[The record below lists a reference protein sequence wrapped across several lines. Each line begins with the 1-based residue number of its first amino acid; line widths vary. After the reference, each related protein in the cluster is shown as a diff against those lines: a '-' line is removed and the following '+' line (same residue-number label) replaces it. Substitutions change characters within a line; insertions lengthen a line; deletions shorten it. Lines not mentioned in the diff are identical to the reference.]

1 MPHEGQDN
9 KGRGKIEMLHDVIN
23 ALEAECKKHN
33 NDPMYETISNYIVQ
47 KCEANSQ
54 TLEKMKKAIDEKKNI
69 AGAIGK
75 MRDLAKKRSV
85 GGCGVLTP
93 EEGYSIVD
101 NYFGIKGEET
111 TNAKIVS
118 LTDLL

>member
-1 MPHEGQDN
+1 
-9 KGRGKIEMLHDVIN
+9 MLQDVIN
-23 ALEAECKKHN
+23 ALETECKKHN
-33 NDPMYETISNYIVQ
+33 NDPMYETISNYIIQ
-47 KCEANSQ
+47 KCDANSQ

-75 MRDLAKKRSV
+75 MRDLAKKRAV

-111 TNAKIVS
+111 SSSKIVS
-118 LTDLL
+118 LTDLM